1 MEARPAMAGGRNAAW
16 WCDRWWREAVAMR
29 VGMAG
34 VMGRYSQRLC
44 EAGRR
49 NGLHAPMEVWPV
61 AEH

>member
-1 MEARPAMAGGRNAAW
+1 
-16 WCDRWWREAVAMR
+16 MR

>member
-1 MEARPAMAGGRNAAW
+1 
-16 WCDRWWREAVAMR
+16 MR

-49 NGLHAPMEVWPV
+49 SSLHAPMEVWPV